1 MDLKNLLNWIP
12 KVLVI
17 GFVLSLILPAP
28 GFVHGMSR
36 DSFIIYLVRLVWVLV
51 LSVGCGLVSLC
62 LGRAKGRNDLKN
74 GGCRK

>member
-1 MDLKNLLNWIP
+1 MALKSLLNWIP

-36 DSFIIYLVRLVWVLV
+36 DSFIVWLVRLAWVLI
-51 LSVGCGLVSLC
+51 LSFGCAMVSLI
-62 LGRAKGRNDLKN
+62 LGRVKGRKDLKN
-74 GGCRK
+74 GGCQK

>member
-1 MDLKNLLNWIP
+1 MDLKNLLNWVP

-36 DSFIIYLVRLVWVLV
+36 DSFIVYLARLVWVLIF
-51 LSVGCGLVSLC
+51 SVGCALVSLI
-62 LGRAKGRNDLKN
+62 LGRLKGRKDLKN
-74 GGCRK
+74 GGCQK